1 MNGIL
6 NFVGFILLIA
16 SVFVFGLIGMAAE
29 MGIAVAASGIFLAF
43 ANLDK
48 FSEFKGAGFE
58 AKLKEAVNEA
68 NATIENLKEVA
79 KPLIK
84 TNLFALAKAG
94 RFSEGAF
101 NKSHD
106 VYDQLSELQEKIG
119 LEGQDLENSKS
130 SYLNIHAWDM
140 VSELSGN
147 IERSGN
153 EKFSVTSREAM
164 DTHSFEVAPD
174 INKFNE
180 LVSGLELNEVSK
192 RQYEALKSYYAKY
205 KL

>member
-1 MNGIL
+1 MNGFSNI
-6 NFVGFILLIA
+6 VGFILLIA
-16 SVFVFGLIGMAAE
+16 SVFVFGLKGMAAE

-84 TNLFALAKAG
+84 TNLFALAKSG

-106 VYDQLSELQEKIG
+106 VYDQLSELQDKIG

-153 EKFSVTSREAM
+153 EKFSITSSEAM
-164 DTHSFEVAPD
+164 GTHSFEVAPD